1 MNKRPNQI
9 VGVLELSSKYRYG
22 ITSRGAPM
30 YLFRPYDEAA
40 PDYIVGSTERDTSR
54 NQIAIVSYDGA
65 KPAEN
70 PGNPG
75 KPGQKPRANLVRLL
89 GPVGDYDAEVAAL
102 LEFYCPTKAALKT
115 EPGEPEEPEE
125 PGREILDAAHGWITF
140 HIDPEG
146 CRDIDDAIAY
156 HSNTKTWAIT
166 IADAAAAVPPNSEL
180 DKAAKAIGSTFY
192 SLEGRALR
200 PMLPLEISERNA
212 SLLPGEPRK
221 GVTLFCPPSGLNRF
235 ALTRITVEHSFSY
248 ESFPG
253 SAVAFDL
260 EVSRDPHLW
269 IEELMI
275 RYNTAAATRLKDAGR
290 GLVRTQKPSED
301 AVGWAAI
308 DPALAPL
315 AAEAAVYEHADPTKD
330 QGHASLGLTAY
341 CHASSPLRR
350 YADLVNQRVLKA
362 LICSEET
369 VEETNADH
377 LNQRTKAN
385 RQWSRDLTFWS
396 MVTPG
401 RVHTIEVIFLGDN
414 SQVWIPAWKRIIRL
428 RHEENHLPGHRG
440 HIQIFCDPTRRN
452 WKRRILTAPAQI

>member
-1 MNKRPNQI
+1 MNQTKKQI

-30 YLFRPYDEAA
+30 YLFRPYDDVGE
-40 PDYIVGSTERDTSR
+40 PNDYIVGSTERDTSR
-54 NQIAIVSYDGA
+54 NQIAIVSYDGT
-65 KPAEN
+65 KPAE
-70 PGNPG
+70 NPG

-102 LEFYCPTKAALKT
+102 LEFYCPTKAVMKAELEA
-115 EPGEPEEPEE
+115 EPKEE
-125 PGREILDAAHGWITF
+125 PGREFLDAAHGWITF

-156 HSNTKTWAIT
+156 HPNTKTWAIT
-166 IADAAAAVPPNSEL
+166 IADAAAAVPPNSDL

-200 PMLPLEISERNA
+200 PMLPPEISEGTA
-212 SLLPGEPRK
+212 SLLPGQARK
-221 GVTLFCPPSGLNRF
+221 GVTLFCLPNGLKRF
-235 ALTRITVEHSFSY
+235 ALTWITVEHSFSY
-248 ESFPG
+248 ESFVG

-275 RYNTAAATRLKDAGR
+275 RYNTAAAEMLREAGH
-290 GLVRTQKPSED
+290 GLLRVQPVSDD

-315 AAEAAVYEHADPTKD
+315 AAEAATYELADKTKE
-330 QGHASLGLTAY
+330 QGHASLNLAAY

-350 YADLVNQRVLKA
+350 YADLVNQRILKGIIA
-362 LICSEET
+362 GLPVSET
-369 VEETNADH
+369 PVVDH
-377 LNQRTKAN
+377 LNQRSKAN
-385 RQWSRDLTFWS
+385 KRWSRDLTFLS
-396 MVTPG
+396 LVTPG
-401 RVHTIEVIFLGDN
+401 KVHEVAVIWISHD
-414 SQVWIPAWKRIIRL
+414 QVWIPSWKRIIRV
-428 RHEENHLPGHRG
+428 RHEESHPTGHKG
-440 HIQIFCDPTRRN
+440 VIKIFCDPTRRN
-452 WKRRILTAPAQI
+452 WKRRILTAPVA